1 MSRQRKDMNT
11 QSGFTLLEV
20 MIAMSIFLIGILGI
34 VGLQYRVVHNN
45 TKGLIITQGNLLAQS
60 KMEELKNTTDIS
72 NLVVGGP
79 YVDPDNPI
87 DEQGNAG
94 GSFTRT
100 WTIAFD
106 PTIGSDYRLI
116 SVTVA
121 RNAGLA
127 RHSVTISSLTVGEG
141 I

>member
-1 MSRQRKDMNT
+1 MSRQRKNMNT

-20 MIAMSIFLIGILGI
+20 MVAMSIFLIGILGI

-79 YVDPDNPI
+79 YADPNNPV
-87 DEQGNAG
+87 DEQGNTG

-100 WTIAFD
+100 WNIAVGAGAD
-106 PTIGSDYRLI
+106 DRLI
-116 SVTVA
+116 TVTVA